1 MTCLP
6 HQQENFEMTRLS
18 LVAEG
23 LSDGTG
29 YLSITISLR
38 LPEPVD
44 QDPSLSFDF
53 SEQIERRNRG
63 QRMCSYL

>member
-18 LVAEG
+18 LVAKG

-29 YLSITISLR
+29 HLSITISLR

-63 QRMCSYL
+63 QRICSYL

>member
-29 YLSITISLR
+29 HLSITISLR

>member
-6 HQQENFEMTRLS
+6 HQQENFEMTRIS

-29 YLSITISLR
+29 HLSITISLR

-53 SEQIERRNRG
+53 SEQI
-63 QRMCSYL
+63 